1 MRSKFIIAAVQIF
14 LLFPIFGLSQE
25 VREIELTPFN
35 KLKVSGKIVVF
46 ATQGDKPMAKIV
58 VTGIPLENVIVN
70 SSDNTL
76 EFKLKIG
83 IQKKPVV
90 EVYLTYVNIEEVTVS
105 TFGKVSFQGLV
116 TGDKVVFQTNSGGV
130 IDADVKFNDSNFKV
144 DKGGS
149 ILIGGTIG
157 KYKADISFAGN
168 LSALDLKAD
177 SVYLNVST
185 KGIAKVNA
193 SKLIEANIKTKGTL
207 TYTGNPNT
215 KNIKSSKGVTVTELE
230 E

>member
-1 MRSKFIIAAVQIF
+1 MRKIFIVKALIAF
-14 LLFPIFGLSQE
+14 LMLPFVGLSQE

-35 KLKVSGKIVVF
+35 KLKVTGKIVVY
-46 ATQGDKPMAKIV
+46 ATQGEKPKAKIV
-58 VTGIPLENVIVN
+58 VTGIPMENVIVS

-90 EVYLTYVNIEEVTVS
+90 EVYLTYVNIEEVIVT

-116 TGDKVVFQTNSGGV
+116 TGDKVVFNTNSGGV
-130 IDADVKFNDSNFKV
+130 IDADVKLNDSDLKV

-168 LSALDLKAD
+168 LSAMDLKAD

-193 SKLIEANIKTKGTL
+193 SKLIEAKIKSKGTL
-207 TYTGNPNT
+207 TYSGNPTT
-215 KNIKSSKGVTVTELE
+215 KSIKLSKGVTVNEQE